1 MESQDSAGGGNS
13 SFDPGPY
20 TCYNFSNRTKDVAFV
35 VQLSLASTGLL
46 ACATVISLILLFK
59 GHQRFIYRLVVYLM
73 TAVGIHAIAHILDGL
88 PVDRE
93 KELVSIKEGWH
104 AACKAFAVLDQTGHL
119 TVTFAILWI
128 ILHLNVSL
136 CRLRRLQRGFP
147 LRSAAQQQQISLGK
161 HQRISR
167 GEILGVC
174 LTFLLPFAINW
185 IPFVW
190 NMYGL
195 TGTFCWIRL
204 TRYKTCDSRRMS
216 ITLMLTM
223 YYIPILLTSLLAFFT
238 MLLIIAVMCRGS
250 VKMMGIA
257 RLRYRQSMKEVS
269 FVVIYPL
276 LFILLSAS
284 ICVVIYSIVRHDRLP
299 TYGSTIA
306 YVVGINLLI
315 VIPPLAFLLHP
326 YSWKNLTRCRKF
338 RDDMETGTHYTVP
351 PEDDDIDKGFTI
363 KGATPPRTDVS
374 FISSQ

>member
-1 MESQDSAGGGNS
+1 MYVVLNMEDLGGDNS
-13 SFDPGPY
+13 SSDPGPY
-20 TCYNFSNRTKDVAFV
+20 TCYNFSNSTKDVAFV

-46 ACATVISLILLFK
+46 ACATVITLILLFK

-73 TAVGIHAIAHILDGL
+73 TAVGIHATAHILDGL

-93 KELVSIKEGWH
+93 RELVAIKEGWH

-136 CRLRRLQRGFP
+136 CRLRRLQKGIPQRNT
-147 LRSAAQQQQISLGK
+147 QQQIGK
-161 HQRISR
+161 PQRISR
-167 GEILGVC
+167 GEILGIC
-174 LTFLLPFAINW
+174 LTFLFPFAINW

-204 TRYKTCDSRRMS
+204 TRYKTCDDRRLS

-223 YYIPILLTSLLAFFT
+223 YYIPILLTSLLAFLT

-250 VKMMGIA
+250 VQMMGIA
-257 RLRYRQSMKEVS
+257 RLRYRRSVKEVS

-284 ICVVIYSIVRHDRLP
+284 ICVVIYSIVRHDHVP
-299 TYGSTIA
+299 TYGSTIT

-326 YSWKNLTRCRKF
+326 YSWKNLTRCR
-338 RDDMETGTHYTVP
+338 RSSDDMETGTHYTVP

-363 KGATPPRTDVS
+363 KGAAPPRADIS

>member
-1 MESQDSAGGGNS
+1 MEDSDGNS
-13 SFDPGPY
+13 SFDPGPK
-20 TCYNFSNRTKDVAFV
+20 TCYNFSNSTKDVAFA
-35 VQLSLASTGLL
+35 VQLSLATTGLL
-46 ACATVISLILLFK
+46 ACATVITLILLFK
-59 GHQRFIYRLVVYLM
+59 GHRRFIYRLVLYLM
-73 TAVGIHAIAHILDGL
+73 TAVGIHAVAHILDGL

-93 KELVSIKEGWH
+93 RELVAIKKGWH

-136 CRLRRLQRGFP
+136 CRLRRLQKGVP
-147 LRSAAQQQQISLGK
+147 QRSTSVQQTGKPQQ
-161 HQRISR
+161 ISR
-167 GEILGVC
+167 GEVLGIC

-185 IPFVW
+185 IPFAW

-204 TRYKTCDSRRMS
+204 TRYQSCEDRRLS

-223 YYIPILLTSLLAFFT
+223 YYIPILLTSLLAFLT
-238 MLLIIAVMCRGS
+238 MLLIIVVMCHGS
-250 VKMMGIA
+250 VQMMGIA
-257 RLRYRQSMKEVS
+257 RLRYRRSMKEVC

-284 ICVVIYSIVRHDRLP
+284 ICGVIYSIVRHDRIP
-299 TYGSTIA
+299 TYGSTIT

-315 VIPPLAFLLHP
+315 VVPPLAFLLHP
-326 YSWKNLTRCRKF
+326 YSWKNLTHCKRF
-338 RDDMETGTHYTVP
+338 GDEVDTGTHYTVP

-363 KGATPPRTDVS
+363 RGASPPRTDIS